1 MQAIFLIFCQCL
13 ISGNRRGE
21 RKNFLQIKIC
31 KIGVKILFSA
41 VIPEYFFIT
50 FAVQQ
55 IVRGDRNFSAA
66 SGKVNNEMGVRHSG
80 TPHPQ
85 RFHDFYSL
93 RQRSAEVFCTV
104 NHVTCTLKQLLHS
117 TANTDTILSDV
128 TQTLCSRYGEI
139 IKLLMNNLLKVLRFS

>member
-50 FAVQQ
+50 LAVQQ

-80 TPHPQ
+80 TPP
-85 RFHDFYSL
+85 RRDSMIFIPCDKGVRKCF
-93 RQRSAEVFCTV
+93 VP
-104 NHVTCTLKQLLHS
+104 
-117 TANTDTILSDV
+117 
-128 TQTLCSRYGEI
+128 
-139 IKLLMNNLLKVLRFS
+139 